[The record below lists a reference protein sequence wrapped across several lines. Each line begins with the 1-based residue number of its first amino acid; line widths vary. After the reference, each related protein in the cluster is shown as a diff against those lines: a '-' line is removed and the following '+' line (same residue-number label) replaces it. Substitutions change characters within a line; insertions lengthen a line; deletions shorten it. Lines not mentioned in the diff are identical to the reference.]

1 MKTNTIPEGYICNAS
16 GHLVPE
22 DQVRDQ
28 DKLRDRIV
36 KDLAA
41 EAEDLSARLA
51 AFKARSLGDI
61 GDLVSISAE
70 RYGVNLGGN
79 KGNVTLASFDGQ
91 YKVTRTYAER
101 ITFTEELEAAKALI
115 NGCIMRWSEG
125 ANANIRVLVDRAFRA
140 NSKGQIKTAAVLEL
154 LRLEIKDEDWQRAMQ
169 ALKDS
174 IQTAGTAVYVRVYQ
188 RIGQSDQYRPVPL
201 DLAAV

>member
-1 MKTNTIPEGYICNAS
+1 MDTTTIPAGYLRNAS

-22 DQVRDQ
+22 EQVRDH
-28 DKLRDRIV
+28 DKLRDRV
-36 KDLAA
+36 AKDLAA
-41 EAEDLSARLA
+41 EAEELSARLA
-51 AFKARSLGDI
+51 AFKARALGDI

-101 ITFTEELEAAKALI
+101 ITFTEELEAAKVLI
-115 NGCIMRWSEG
+115 NSCIMRWSEG
-125 ANANIRVLVDRAFRA
+125 ANANIRVLVDRAFRT

-154 LRLEIKDEDWQRAMQ
+154 LRLEIKDEDWLRAMQ